1 MVSTQTQT
9 PPPIFL
15 AGWVE
20 VTKDTI
26 ITEPILSH
34 ETHFNQCVI
43 KPQLIHPL
51 IWVR

>member
-1 MVSTQTQT
+1 MVSKQMQ
-9 PPPIFL
+9 PPHFL
-15 AGWVE
+15 AEWVE

-26 ITEPILSH
+26 IMEPILSH

-51 IWVR
+51 ISVR